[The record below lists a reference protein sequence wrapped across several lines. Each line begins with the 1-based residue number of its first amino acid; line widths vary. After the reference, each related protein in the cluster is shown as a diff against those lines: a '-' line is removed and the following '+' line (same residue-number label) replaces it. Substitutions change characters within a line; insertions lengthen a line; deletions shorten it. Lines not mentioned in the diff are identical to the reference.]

1 MELSLEKS
9 GITRDQRAVVRAQH
23 FDKESQYLRLRRV
36 RTSLNE
42 FTILARLGKGGYG
55 QVYLCRKVDTGE
67 VLALKQMKKSRFT
80 DRNEVHRVK
89 KEREVM
95 TKTDSIWLARLK
107 YCFQS
112 QHYLYMAM
120 EYIPGGDLKTLLDH
134 MTCLDEMDAKFLFA
148 EMALAVDALHQ
159 LGYIHRDL
167 KPDNFMIDRNGHL
180 KLIDF
185 GLSKEGFSEKLN
197 TSRSLKRRTSSFRV
211 GTWSKN
217 NTSIMPQFPKSR
229 NKKRQIFSVVGSP
242 EYMALEILNQEGYSN
257 LVDYWSLG
265 VILFEFLFGYTPFGA
280 DTVAGVFENVKNYK
294 IRVCKP
300 PRDEEDDEDDDEI
313 SDDCWDLITKLI
325 TSGDQ
330 RIGKNGIND
339 LKNHRW
345 FRGFDWGGIREMEP
359 PFMPNLESEND
370 TSYFPT
376 DGPMVQSGLAELEAE
391 NDDLDHLISKQLAR
405 SSESNSMESVF
416 DHRSGKPKS
425 KTSQAFSITA
435 ATPASDSVVTHHQ
448 QSVITIH
455 AGGGAPGASSTT
467 TVAPKPEK
475 GGSGSGRSSRRG
487 SQRRSETPNSG
498 TPTPGNN
505 NGTQQAASQQ
515 GSTVTG
521 AADSILAVHA
531 ASPSPPP
538 PLEPGEHPKLKFN
551 QSYSKFDFAGFTFKH
566 EDFSVLESGS
576 PRGEENSR
584 ERSNSTVDLE
594 HLPPLDDGAPAFV
607 QALSPRGG
615 SGVLTSI
622 TATGVVSTSNGT
634 GSGTNSRQLSPGSS
648 PATMESLLSG
658 SGTRSTNTATSS
670 VKDNRF
676 GQEDPAMA
684 FSAPTSTA
692 SAFSAA
698 NNAPGTPSGSG
709 INLIN
714 KRNLMG
720 SVSSTGSSDGQKV
733 PRGTSAAAGLGSSS
747 PASAPGGKT
756 SKHRPA
762 ASLTGAPR
770 SGSVG
775 LGNHGGHHDDDE
787 PSDSISR
794 LGMLGRTA
802 TVQVIDT
809 TKHRSSSASA
819 GTLPASSTPPL
830 SDAVRHADS
839 TPLARKGAKIDDI
852 DSLKRRLTKLKKQ
865 NDEGDD
871 SSGNSSPTVGHAHTH
886 STGSP
891 SINDSRANLY
901 SSDPVMHDDG
911 LTDSTSTIKKKKSKM
926 RKLTG
931 SLLGFIG
938 GSKDKGSDSGKE
950 SGSPSPGSPH
960 IVVSGKGGSSNNS
973 PANLSLSLQQ
983 SAGGRLV
990 SPRDREKPIVMTSVN
1005 APAKTSTPPPTST
1018 TPTPV
1023 SSTATTGTIS
1033 SPETPA
1039 KEIRTR
1045 AGTMGDEAP
1054 PTLQDSPEFVSVR
1067 SSGSH
1072 SRHRSEGRGH
1082 SRSKTSSR
1090 DGADPTNT
1098 ASSPH
1103 GEPRTPSKT
1112 KKRSSSRAG
1121 SITSEGPPTPES
1133 SKRSSSKRSSAKRDS
1148 SRRKRRP
1155 STGEEGDSPGDGPSD
1170 PQSRKER
1177 LLALARQYQESQ
1189 ANATANAIGSLQ
1201 LSSVDR
1207 TGSHSAASSSKS
1219 SPRNASGSPLRG
1231 GGRSGDKGDKD
1242 SNRGDKSDRSD
1253 RSDRSGVPA
1262 NYPPLHERLT
1272 PTLSQ
1277 ITDDSYSSGE
1287 EDARYSSSAAST
1299 APPSTGSNASRSKRG
1314 SERRSKRDDPGTPR
1328 KRVIDPVEEASNEA
1342 TPNSTPFATPDR
1354 TIPSAYSTPGASD
1367 DQDSPLSADNKKRS
1381 KTAPILHSVTS
1392 ITRGDDSDAGSS
1404 TVRIKKPKES
1414 KDAKEGSKEFSVE
1427 TPKVRSPRDDPPK
1440 TPRRTKEKDS
1450 DATKE
1455 PKDSKDNTKDDENGK
1470 KTGDVP
1476 RRKSTPR
1483 YAADMSV
1490 DSPAR
1495 RKASKDGDDKVIDKD
1510 KKKIGR
1516 RKSDVPS
1523 PLEGVSPSPPPSA
1536 LGASTRKVA
1545 LTLRTGDIP
1554 RGFAEDDTPS
1564 PTPTSARKREKLSKE
1579 AKLLAKESSAS
1590 PREGGRER
1598 SNSSASKSPR
1608 P

>member
-325 TSGDQ
+325 TSGEQ

-435 ATPASDSVVTHHQ
+435 PTPASDSVVTHQ

-455 AGGGAPGASSTT
+455 AGGGAPGATSST

-498 TPTPGNN
+498 TPTPGS
-505 NGTQQAASQQ
+505 NGSQQ
-515 GSTVTG
+515 TG
-521 AADSILAVHA
+521 AAATADSILAAHA

-576 PRGEENSR
+576 PRGEEGR

-594 HLPPLDDGAPAFV
+594 HLPPLDEGAPAFV
-607 QALSPRGG
+607 QALTPRGG
-615 SGVLTSI
+615 SGAASI
-622 TATGVVSTSNGT
+622 TGVNTSSAG

-648 PATMESLLSG
+648 PATMDSLLSG
-658 SGTRSTNTATSS
+658 SGTRSTATST
-670 VKDNRF
+670 K
-676 GQEDPAMA
+676 EDPTTA

-720 SVSSTGSSDGQKV
+720 SVSSTGSSDGGKV
-733 PRGTSAAAGLGSSS
+733 PRGTSAASGLGTSS
-747 PASAPGGKT
+747 PASSPGGKT

-775 LGNHGGHHDDDE
+775 LGHSHHDDDE
-787 PSDSISR
+787 PSDSVSR

-819 GTLPASSTPPL
+819 GSTT

-839 TPLARKGAKIDDI
+839 TPLARKNAKIDDI

-871 SSGNSSPTVGHAHTH
+871 SSGNSSPSVGHAHSH

-891 SINDSRANLY
+891 GLNDSRSSLY
-901 SSDPVMHDDG
+901 SSDPGIHDDS

-950 SGSPSPGSPH
+950 SGSPAPGSPH
-960 IVVSGKGGSSNNS
+960 IVVSGKASSTTS
-973 PANLSLSLQQ
+973 PVNLSPNLQQ

-990 SPRDREKPIVMTSVN
+990 SPRERDKPIVMTSVN

-1023 SSTATTGTIS
+1023 SSTATTGTVS

-1054 PTLQDSPEFVSVR
+1054 PTLQDSPEFVSIR
-1067 SSGSH
+1067 NSGSH

-1090 DGADPTNT
+1090 DGGDPTN
-1098 ASSPH
+1098 ASSPQ

-1121 SITSEGPPTPES
+1121 SITSEGPPTPET

-1201 LSSVDR
+1201 LSGVDR

-1231 GGRSGDKGDKD
+1231 GGRSGDRD
-1242 SNRGDKSDRSD
+1242 SNKGDKSDRSD

-1287 EDARYSSSAAST
+1287 EDGARYSSSAAST

-1354 TIPSAYSTPGASD
+1354 PLPSAYSTPGASD
-1367 DQDSPLSADNKKRS
+1367 DQDSPLSAANKKRS
-1381 KTAPILHSVTS
+1381 KTAPILHTVASL
-1392 ITRGDDSDAGSS
+1392 TRGDDSDAGSS
-1404 TVRIKKPKES
+1404 TVRVKKPKEA
-1414 KDAKEGSKEFSVE
+1414 KDGAKESGSKEFSVE
-1427 TPKVRSPRDDPPK
+1427 TPKVRSPRDDQPK

-1450 DATKE
+1450 DAGE
-1455 PKDSKDNTKDDENGK
+1455 EDKDDENGK

-1483 YAADMSV
+1483 YAADITV

-1495 RKASKDGDDKVIDKD
+1495 RKASKDGNDKVIDKD
-1510 KKKIGR
+1510 KKRIGR
-1516 RKSDVPS
+1516 RKSDAPS
-1523 PLEGVSPSPPPSA
+1523 PDSTSPPPPAVGS
-1536 LGASTRKVA
+1536 STRKVA

-1554 RGFAEDDTPS
+1554 RGIMEDDTPS
-1564 PTPTSARKREKLSKE
+1564 PAPTSARKREKLSKE
-1579 AKLLAKESSAS
+1579 AKLMAKESSAS